1 MKKGHTVLEA
11 KRYGVY
17 SCYRNTPLLEAA
29 QKMVTEDI
37 SSLVVLNDD
46 GYLTGIITR
55 TDVVRAYLQNDGWE
69 NFPVAD
75 FMSADVITVSP
86 KATLAEVAKL
96 LQERHIHR
104 VVVVREEDGGKQR
117 AVAIVS
123 DSDLLY
129 HMIK

>member
-17 SCYRNTPLLEAA
+17 SCYRNTPLLEAS

-37 SSLVVLNDD
+37 SSLVVLDDD

-55 TDVVRAYLQNDGWE
+55 TDIVRAYLKNDEWE
-69 NFPVAD
+69 KLPVLD
-75 FMSADVITVSP
+75 IMSDKVVTVSP
-86 KATLAEVAKL
+86 KATLIEVAQL
-96 LQERHIHR
+96 LQEKQIHR
-104 VVVVREEDGGKQR
+104 VVVVREENRRQR